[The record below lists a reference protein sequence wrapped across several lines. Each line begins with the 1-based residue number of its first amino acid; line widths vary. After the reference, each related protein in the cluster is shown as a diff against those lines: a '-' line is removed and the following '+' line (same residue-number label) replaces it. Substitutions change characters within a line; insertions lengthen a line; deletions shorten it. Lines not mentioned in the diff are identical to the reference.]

1 MRLPN
6 WIAQHL
12 AALRVLLV
20 FTVLLGLAYPLA
32 LVALA
37 QVPGLAD
44 KAQGSLVGGADG
56 NPVGSRIIGQLFV
69 DPDGN
74 PLPQYFQSRPS
85 AAGDG
90 YDPTSTSASNL
101 GPESIEDTLP
111 VPGAVDEEGAPDE
124 GSQSLLTQV
133 CARSLAVGQLEGVDG
148 SRPFCTSDG
157 VGAVLRV
164 FRSEGLTG
172 TVTRAV
178 SVNQA
183 CPVTPFVTTY
193 QGVTVECAQ
202 PGEDY
207 SGGVLTPIR
216 GARPPRRLCRP
227 TLSPRAAPDLIR
239 RSAPRTPSCRL
250 LGWPGNGARIRG
262 ASASWWRSTPRA
274 GRLVFS
280 GSLASTSSSSTS
292 PWTGSSPGADRPSTA
307 DASTQREDLSV
318 ARGQLR
324 IYLGAA
330 PGVGKTFTM
339 LEEAHRRRSRGTDVV
354 IGFIETHGR
363 QHTEE
368 MIGDLEVVPRKTLQY
383 RGATFTE
390 MDVDAVLARRP
401 QVALVDELAHSNV
414 PGSRHAK
421 RWQDIED
428 LLEAGITVLSTVN
441 IQHLES
447 LNDVVYQI
455 TGIAQRETVPDEVVR
470 QADQVELTDMTP
482 EALRRRMAHGNIYQ
496 ADKVEAALGNYFRVG
511 NLTALRELALLWL
524 ADKVDD
530 QLDRYRNEH
539 GIGET
544 WETRERVV
552 LALTGGPEGE
562 TLIRRAA
569 RIAARTKGADLLAVH
584 VVRSDGLAGA
594 DPAHLAQQRLLV
606 ESLGGTYHEVVGSD
620 IPTALLEFARGVNA
634 TQLVLG
640 ASRRGRLAQILAPGV
655 GVTTVA
661 RSGAIDVHL
670 ITHEKIGQGRR
681 RPLISGTALSGRRR
695 LAGFIGAA
703 IGLPLLTLVLHMMR
717 AELSLASV
725 MLLFL
730 VAVVLAA
737 LVGGLWPALFAAV
750 AASLLLNYFF
760 TPPLYAFTIAEREN
774 LLALLVFV
782 AVAVAVSA
790 VVDLAARR
798 TRQAAQASAEAS
810 TLAAVAGSVLR
821 GDRPLTALLERLRET
836 FGLESVTLLERRA
849 EVPGGPELQHDPAAW
864 QVASCVGGPPCAFP
878 GEGDVEVPVPGAG
891 DPGNGGE
898 LALVLRGQPL
908 DAGDRRIVEAFA
920 AQAALALRQERLAE
934 EAAAAR
940 PLAEADRMRTA
951 LLAAVSHDLRTP
963 LASAKAAVTS
973 LRDPGVSFSDR
984 RSRRAARHSR

>member
-1 MRLPN
+1 M
-6 WIAQHL
+6 
-12 AALRVLLV
+12 
-20 FTVLLGLAYPLA
+20 
-32 LVALA
+32 
-37 QVPGLAD
+37 
-44 KAQGSLVGGADG
+44 
-56 NPVGSRIIGQLFV
+56 
-69 DPDGN
+69 
-74 PLPQYFQSRPS
+74 
-85 AAGDG
+85 
-90 YDPTSTSASNL
+90 
-101 GPESIEDTLP
+101 
-111 VPGAVDEEGAPDE
+111 
-124 GSQSLLTQV
+124 
-133 CARSLAVGQLEGVDG
+133 
-148 SRPFCTSDG
+148 
-157 VGAVLRV
+157 
-164 FRSEGLTG
+164 
-172 TVTRAV
+172 
-178 SVNQA
+178 
-183 CPVTPFVTTY
+183 
-193 QGVTVECAQ
+193 
-202 PGEDY
+202 
-207 SGGVLTPIR
+207 
-216 GARPPRRLCRP
+216 
-227 TLSPRAAPDLIR
+227 
-239 RSAPRTPSCRL
+239 
-250 LGWPGNGARIRG
+250 
-262 ASASWWRSTPRA
+262 
-274 GRLVFS
+274 
-280 GSLASTSSSSTS
+280 
-292 PWTGSSPGADRPSTA
+292 
-307 DASTQREDLSV
+307 

-354 IGFIETHGR
+354 IGFVETHRR

-368 MIGDLEVVPRKTLQY
+368 LIGDLEVVPRKTLHY

-401 QVALVDELAHSNV
+401 QVALVDELAHTNV
-414 PGSRHAK
+414 PGSRNAK
-421 RWQDIED
+421 RWQDIEE

-455 TGIAQRETVPDEVVR
+455 TGVAQRETVPDEVVR

-496 ADKVEAALGNYFRVG
+496 ADKIEAALGNYFRVG

-524 ADKVDD
+524 ADKVDE
-530 QLDRYRNEH
+530 QLDRYRNAH

-544 WETRERVV
+544 WEARERVV

-569 RIAARTKGADLLAVH
+569 RIAARSKGADLLAVH
-584 VVRSDGLAGA
+584 VVRSDGLVGA
-594 DPAHLAQQRLLV
+594 DPAHLSQQRLLV
-606 ESLGGTYHEVVGSD
+606 ESLGGTYHEVVGTD
-620 IPTALLEFARGVNA
+620 IATALLEFARGVNA

-703 IGLPLLTLVLHMMR
+703 IGLPLLTLVLHTMR
-717 AELSLASV
+717 AQLSLASV

-760 TPPLYAFTIAEREN
+760 TPPLYGFTIAEREN
-774 LLALLVFV
+774 LLALIVFV
-782 AVAVAVSA
+782 AVAIAVSA
-790 VVDLAARR
+790 AVDMAARR

-878 GEGDVEVPVPGAG
+878 GEGDVEVPVP
-891 DPGNGGE
+891 
-898 LALVLRGQPL
+898 
-908 DAGDRRIVEAFA
+908 
-920 AQAALALRQERLAE
+920 
-934 EAAAAR
+934 
-940 PLAEADRMRTA
+940 
-951 LLAAVSHDLRTP
+951 
-963 LASAKAAVTS
+963 
-973 LRDPGVSFSDR
+973 
-984 RSRRAARHSR
+984 RSRRPRQRW